1 MALLLFGEITF
12 LEKSQLVEL
21 RKGKLKNGKA
31 TGKHE
36 ITGEM
41 IKGELTGWWIL
52 SGGYIIW
59 PLRVELCLKIGDLL

>member
-1 MALLLFGEITF
+1 M
-12 LEKSQLVEL
+12 EKSQLVEL

-41 IKGELTGWWIL
+41 IKGELTGEV
-52 SGGYIIW
+52 Y
-59 PLRVELCLKIGDLL
+59 